1 MRVRRAMG
9 AAVMMIDTSLTAA
22 ILRASNLLLQPAS
35 WCNGWSCD
43 HAYTR
48 ALSHLLSSMSWA
60 YWADPRQKMIK
71 KNWKSKTWWR
81 SAAARLAAYRAKIR
95 RYCEITKRERIKGSM
110 FPVCTICTIHWT
122 HPECIGVSSLWPP
135 SREAANVRKK
145 APGNCDL
152 FGLRSKTGPG
162 TIFLDLGV
170 PFEVRLRMSTWITH
184 MPVSKRDSRHW
195 KTRIY
200 MHAHEISQRHVL

>member
-1 MRVRRAMG
+1 MV
-9 AAVMMIDTSLTAA
+9 V
-22 ILRASNLLLQPAS
+22 
-35 WCNGWSCD
+35 WSCI
-43 HAYTR
+43 HESIESPTLVNE
-48 ALSHLLSSMSWA
+48 LSVLGRSTA
-60 YWADPRQKMIK
+60 KNDK
-71 KNWKSKTWWR
+71 KNIRKSKTWWR